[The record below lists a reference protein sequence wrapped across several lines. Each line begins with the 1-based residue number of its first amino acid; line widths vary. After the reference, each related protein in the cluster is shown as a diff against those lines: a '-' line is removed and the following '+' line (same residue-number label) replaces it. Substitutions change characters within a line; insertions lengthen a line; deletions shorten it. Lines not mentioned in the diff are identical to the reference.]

1 MTGEPVPAAD
11 LRDAGELRICHNED
25 DHMQVAA
32 DPLAYYEARVDKADE
47 ITDWREQNAAAGKA
61 EIE

>member
-1 MTGEPVPAAD
+1 
-11 LRDAGELRICHNED
+11 
-25 DHMQVAA
+25 MQVAA